1 MQYHVY
7 FYGKSTTPTSC
18 PPLRNMGLI
27 FGRLFLGG
35 LHQGGFIDQ
44 SWYLKMNA
52 SCNFS
57 HMYQSLQFWWFRHP
71 KTTTVWMVR
80 KKPNV
85 NNGISTYLSLNWWV
99 SLHSTVMI
107 RVAKAWR
114 HNFCCTEA
122 SSRLELLW
130 MDGWMDGWMHVFP
143 TFLGD
148 KMGKHHYDTAI
159 FTPTSPK
166 SFRKYSNFKN
176 RRKEETKTKLIPDF
190 KLFIKMHHKK
200 WPGFPRTTNTPS
212 DLLFLMPP
220 KTNFTRFFS
229 IKNRTTQNKSPSVP
243 LEVLLPPFYWEAT
256 AEPVR
261 SKLL

>member
-1 MQYHVY
+1 
-7 FYGKSTTPTSC
+7 
-18 PPLRNMGLI
+18 MGLI

-99 SLHSTVMI
+99 SLHSTVTI

-130 MDGWMDGWMHVFP
+130 MDGWMDGCMFSP
-143 TFLGD
+143 LFLE
-148 KMGKHHYDTAI
+148 I
-159 FTPTSPK
+159 
-166 SFRKYSNFKN
+166 
-176 RRKEETKTKLIPDF
+176 
-190 KLFIKMHHKK
+190 KK
-200 WPGFPRTTNTPS
+200 WGNIIMTQQFS
-212 DLLFLMPP
+212 HQLPP
-220 KTNFTRFFS
+220 KVSENIPTLKTEE
-229 IKNRTTQNKSPSVP
+229 KKKQKPS
-243 LEVLLPPFYWEAT
+243 
-256 AEPVR
+256 
-261 SKLL
+261 